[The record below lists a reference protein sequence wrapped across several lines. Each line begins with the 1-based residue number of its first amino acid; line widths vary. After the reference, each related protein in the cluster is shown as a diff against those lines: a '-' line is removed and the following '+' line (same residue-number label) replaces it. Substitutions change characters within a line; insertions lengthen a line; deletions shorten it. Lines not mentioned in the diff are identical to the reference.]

1 MSNTTDAV
9 VIGGGIAGVSIG
21 YELCERGLSVQLLEA
36 EDSLAQHATGRSA
49 AQYLETYGNE
59 SVRRLTVAGRSFFE
73 EPPSELVDGP
83 LWHPRPLMQACA
95 PQHVERVRARA
106 IELRALAPTT
116 AFIDAAD
123 ALALMPVLRPEAVG
137 GALLEPDA
145 MELDV
150 AAIHQAFV
158 RGMRSSQAAITS
170 NAPVTAIS
178 RSGDGWIVT
187 TPSATITT
195 PLVVNAAGAWCDQIA
210 ELAGIEP
217 LGLRPLRRTAAVAS
231 LPADVGDIG
240 SWPLV
245 AFESDEGAMAAYC
258 KPEPGGLLISPADET
273 LSPPCDARPE
283 EIDVARAMDVVGQWT
298 TLELR
303 HIRTTWAGLRTF
315 VADRTPVAGF
325 APTAPGFFWLAA
337 QGGYG
342 IQTAPG
348 LARAAAGLILD
359 GELPADLASAGLTPE
374 NLAPS
379 RAGIRGTLAAG

>member
-1 MSNTTDAV
+1 
-9 VIGGGIAGVSIG
+9 
-21 YELCERGLSVQLLEA
+21 
-36 EDSLAQHATGRSA
+36 
-49 AQYLETYGNE
+49 
-59 SVRRLTVAGRSFFE
+59 
-73 EPPSELVDGP
+73 
-83 LWHPRPLMQACA
+83 MQACA
-95 PQHVERVRARA
+95 PAHVARVRARA
-106 IELRALAPTT
+106 DALRQLVPTT

-123 ALALMPVLRPEAVG
+123 AIALMPVLRPEVIG

-158 RGMRSSQAAITS
+158 RGMRSFRAAIAS
-170 NAPVTAIS
+170 SAPVTAIS
-178 RSGDGWIVT
+178 RSGGGWSVT
-187 TPSATITT
+187 TPSATIST
-195 PLVVNAAGAWCDQIA
+195 PLVINAAGAWCDVIA

-231 LPADVGDIG
+231 LPTSVSDIG

-245 AFESDEGAMAAYC
+245 AFESDEGGMAAYC
-258 KPEPGGLLISPADET
+258 KPEPGGLLVSPADET
-273 LSPPCDARPE
+273 LSPPCDARAE
-283 EIDVARAMDVVGQWT
+283 EIDVALAMDVVGRWT

-315 VADRTPVAGF
+315 AADRTPVAGF
-325 APTAPGFFWLAA
+325 APTASGFFWLAA

-359 GELPADLASAGLTPE
+359 DELPADLASAGLTPAH
-374 NLAPS
+374 LAPS
-379 RAGIRGTLAAG
+379 RPGIRGVLAAG